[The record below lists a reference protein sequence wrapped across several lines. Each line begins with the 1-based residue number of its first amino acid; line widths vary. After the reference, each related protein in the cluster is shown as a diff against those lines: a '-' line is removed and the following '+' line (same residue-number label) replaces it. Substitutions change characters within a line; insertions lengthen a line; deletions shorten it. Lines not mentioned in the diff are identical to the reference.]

1 MAMARL
7 SYAKSGINISETDA
21 AKQEMKKSLQ
31 TTDKR
36 VLNTLGAF
44 ASLVDGRFP
53 KLKHPVLVL
62 KTEEPGSKQLLAIAA
77 GRVESICYDMINH
90 LINDIAVMGAT
101 PLFVQDAVI
110 CGTFN
115 KQVVTRLVA
124 GVSAACRAQGCTLT
138 GGETSVQP
146 GVLKPNTYVLT
157 SSVVGI
163 VDKRHIID
171 GQKIRAGDV
180 VLAVASNGLHTNGY
194 TLVRTLMKKKPKLKQ
209 QKIDGETFFDHIL
222 RPHLCYFQ
230 AIKKLFTLRG
240 LHGMAHI
247 TGGGIEGNL
256 NRVLPSNVDAVI
268 DASAVEVL
276 PLFSVIQREGNID
289 EAEMRKTFNL
299 GVGLTIVCDPASS
312 EQIRRH
318 LRRHGH
324 RCYPIGTIV
333 KGKGN
338 VRYTG
343 KLQFA

>member
-1 MAMARL
+1 MSAKL
-7 SYAKSGINISETDA
+7 SYAASGINISETDA
-21 AKQEMKKSLQ
+21 AKQEMKKSLA
-31 TTDKR
+31 TSDKR

-53 KLKHPVLVL
+53 KMKHPVLVL
-62 KTEEPGSKQLLAIAA
+62 KTEEPGSKQLLAIAND
-77 GRVESICYDMINH
+77 RVESICEDMINH

-115 KQVVTRLVA
+115 KKIVTRLVA
-124 GVSAACRAQGCTLT
+124 GVAAACRAQGCTLT

-163 VDKRHIID
+163 VDKKNIID
-171 GQKIRAGDV
+171 GSRIQAGDT

-194 TLVRTLMKKKPKLKQ
+194 TLVRTLMEKKPKLKS
-209 QKIDGETFFDHIL
+209 QKIAGETFFNHIL
-222 RPHLCYFQ
+222 RPHVCYFQ
-230 AIKKLFTLRG
+230 AIKKLFTHKG
-240 LHGMAHI
+240 LHSMAHI

-256 NRVLPSNVDAVI
+256 NRVLPKHLDAVV
-268 DASAVEVL
+268 DQSLVQVL
-276 PLFSVIQREGNID
+276 PLFSVIQKEGQID

-299 GVGLTIVCDPASS
+299 GVGLTVVVAAKDAK
-312 EQIRRH
+312 QIQRH
-318 LRRHGH
+318 LKRHGH
-324 RCYPIGTIV
+324 NCYPIGTIT

-343 KLQFA
+343 KLRFA